1 MSPLRSLTGRP
12 AYPFVAQQFEHQL
25 EMVMP
30 APLLVDLP
38 PIPPGYILRQLRA
51 GEEKPYDDLFHLA
64 FADDGRFLE
73 TLEQALG

>member
-1 MSPLRSLTGRP
+1 
-12 AYPFVAQQFEHQL
+12 
-25 EMVMP
+25 MVMP